1 MKFGLIG
8 EKLSHSLSPEIHK
21 KIFENLKIFGDYSL
35 IELKESEILDF
46 FRDRSKK
53 YSGFN
58 VTIPYKVKLMDF
70 MEEISDEAREIGA
83 INTIFQKNGKFYG
96 YNTDYF
102 GYKRTL
108 EENNIDIKGKDITIL
123 GAGGASRAVLK
134 YSFDEGVKNIL
145 IVVRNIEKAK
155 KELDSLLK
163 NRDNIEFLNFE
174 EFEERKEKGYLIVN
188 CTPVGMFPNIL
199 NSPVGK
205 ESLEKYENLV
215 DLIYNPKETLF
226 LKYGK
231 ELGKKSVNGLFML
244 VAQAVAS
251 QEIWQD
257 KKIDNSVVKNI
268 VSDLEE
274 KF

>member
-21 KIFENLKIFGDYSL
+21 KIFENLKIFGNYSL
-35 IELKESEILDF
+35 IELKENKILDF
-46 FRDRSKK
+46 FRDKSKE
-53 YSGFN
+53 YRGFN

-108 EENNIDIKGKDITIL
+108 KENNIDIKGKDITIL

-145 IVVRNIEKAK
+145 IVARNIEKAK
-155 KELDSLLK
+155 RELDSLLK

-174 EFEERKEKGYLIVN
+174 EFEKRKEKGYLIVN
-188 CTPVGMFPNIL
+188 CTPVGMFPNTL
-199 NSPVGK
+199 NSPISK
-205 ESLEKYENLV
+205 ESLENYENLV

-257 KKIDNSVVKNI
+257 KKIGNSVVKNI

>member
-21 KIFENLKIFGDYSL
+21 KIFENLKISGDYSL

-46 FRDRSKK
+46 FRDRSME
-53 YSGFN
+53 YRGFN

-108 EENNIDIKGKDITIL
+108 EENNIDIKDKDITIL

-145 IVVRNIEKAK
+145 IVARNIEKAK

-174 EFEERKEKGYLIVN
+174 EFEKRKEKGYLIVN

-199 NSPVGK
+199 NSPVSK
-205 ESLEKYENLV
+205 ESLENYENLV

-257 KKIDNSVVKNI
+257 KKIGNSVVKNI

>member
-21 KIFENLKIFGDYSL
+21 KIFENLKISGDYSL

-46 FRDRSKK
+46 FRDRSME

-134 YSFDEGVKNIL
+134 YSFDEGIKNIL
-145 IVVRNIEKAK
+145 IVARNIEKAK
-155 KELDSLLK
+155 KELDSFLK

-174 EFEERKEKGYLIVN
+174 EFEKRKEKG
-188 CTPVGMFPNIL
+188 
-199 NSPVGK
+199 
-205 ESLEKYENLV
+205 
-215 DLIYNPKETLF
+215 
-226 LKYGK
+226 
-231 ELGKKSVNGLFML
+231 
-244 VAQAVAS
+244 
-251 QEIWQD
+251 
-257 KKIDNSVVKNI
+257 
-268 VSDLEE
+268 
-274 KF
+274 

>member
-21 KIFENLKIFGDYSL
+21 KIFENLKIFGNYSL

-46 FRDRSKK
+46 FRDKSKEYK
-53 YSGFN
+53 GFN

-83 INTIFQKNGKFYG
+83 INTIFQKKGKFYG

-108 EENNIDIKGKDITIL
+108 EENNIDIKDKDITIL

-145 IVVRNIEKAK
+145 IVARNIEKAK

-163 NRDNIEFLNFE
+163 NRNNIEFLNFE
-174 EFEERKEKGYLIVN
+174 EFEKRKEKGYLIVN

-199 NSPVGK
+199 NSPISK
-205 ESLEKYENLV
+205 ESLKNYENLV

-257 KKIDNSVVKNI
+257 KKIGNSVVKNI

>member
-21 KIFENLKIFGDYSL
+21 KIFESLKIYGNYSL
-35 IELKESEILDF
+35 IELKENEILDF
-46 FRDRSKK
+46 FRDKSKEYK
-53 YSGFN
+53 GFN

-145 IVVRNIEKAK
+145 IVARNIEKAK

-163 NRDNIEFLNFE
+163 NRNNIEFLNFE
-174 EFEERKEKGYLIVN
+174 EFEKRKEKGYLIVN
-188 CTPVGMFPNIL
+188 CTPVGMFPNTL
-199 NSPVGK
+199 NSPISK
-205 ESLEKYENLV
+205 ESLKNYENLV

-257 KKIDNSVVKNI
+257 KKIGNSVVKNI